1 MKHFLISLALL
12 FAVIGACHA
21 EETQKPAL
29 FPASTQSVQESLMQE
44 LRARGYNQPVALR
57 LNQMHRPLLTADESN
72 IRVTDMQI
80 LTQAQR
86 FHAKLSS
93 TDNPNN
99 ILTVSGRLSP
109 LVTIPV
115 LALQRNAGEMIEEAD
130 LEYIEVEQ
138 SSLGSKAITNP
149 EFIVG
154 KKAKQLIASRTI
166 LRPTMLAAPVL
177 VRKGSSVMMQYVT
190 GQMTITNQVRALE
203 DGAMG
208 DTIRV
213 LNTQSNRSLDGVVAG
228 PDLVQ
233 TGTFPTT
240 KAIALK

>member
-12 FAVIGACHA
+12 FTVIGACHA
-21 EETQKPAL
+21 EETQKTAL
-29 FPASTQSVQESLMQE
+29 FPASAQAVQESLLQE
-44 LRARGYNQPVALR
+44 LRARGYGQPVALR

-109 LVTIPV
+109 LVTVPV
-115 LALQRNAGEMIEEAD
+115 LALQRNAGEVIEEAD

-213 LNTQSNRSLDGVVAG
+213 MNTQSNRSLDGIVAG
-228 PDLVQ
+228 PDLIQ
-233 TGTFPTT
+233 TGTVSTT
-240 KAIALK
+240 QAVALK